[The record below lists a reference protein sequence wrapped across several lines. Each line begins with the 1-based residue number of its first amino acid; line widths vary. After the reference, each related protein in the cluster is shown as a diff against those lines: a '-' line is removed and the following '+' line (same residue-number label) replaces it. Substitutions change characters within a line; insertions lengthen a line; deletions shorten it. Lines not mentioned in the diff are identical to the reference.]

1 MSNTYQVQSGDSL
14 GVIAQKN
21 NTTISKLME
30 LNPNISDP
38 HKIYVGQ
45 IINLPTRQDK
55 IINVLKKMVQ
65 YMKEN
70 TPDTLPE
77 DSGTE
82 CPKVKPIEKE
92 EVILIV
98 GTEQHSATYGNK
110 MMFPAQAVREVRQNY
125 SSDEYVT
132 ILMFTDGYN
141 AEELIQAEESSK
153 EHNGNVNFIK
163 INSVSELITHINSG
177 TPKITRTSPNSKNHI
192 VKVKIIKIF
201 SHGLPSIFDFGLDG
215 DSQESQRFKIEHVS
229 QLKLTSF
236 ISNPIIYS
244 YACRTGNTSWNETFG
259 SEWKSEVK
267 PKDSLAQKLANHLGA
282 EVHAYLR
289 RSLYTSTWDDGGDKG
304 FIENYEQIDDDDAS
318 ELLSNTFEEDVKFAL
333 QGHWDEALWN
343 DKGAYAPPT
352 VASTPIGDI
361 PKTMYVFEKN
371 KEPRSE

>member
-1 MSNTYQVQSGDSL
+1 VSNTYQVQSGDSL

-38 HKIYVGQ
+38 NKIYVGQ
-45 IINLPTRQDK
+45 NINLPTIQDK

-77 DSGTE
+77 DCGTE

-92 EVILIV
+92 EVILVV

-125 SSDEYVT
+125 SSDEYVS
-132 ILMFTDGYN
+132 ILIFTDGFN
-141 AEELIQAEESSK
+141 AEELIQVEESSK

-201 SHGLPSIFDFGLDG
+201 AHGLPSIFDFGLDG
-215 DSQESQRFKIEHVS
+215 ASQESQRFKIEHVS

-236 ISNPIIYS
+236 MSNPIIYS
-244 YACRTGNTSWNETFG
+244 YACRTGNTSWNEIFA

-267 PKDSLAQKLANHLGA
+267 PKDSLAQKLANHLDA

-289 RSLYTSTWDDGGDKG
+289 RSLYVSTWNDGGDKD
-304 FIENYEQIDDDDAS
+304 FQKDYEQIDDES
-318 ELLSNTFEEDVKFAL
+318 INGMPWRPQK
-333 QGHWDEALWN
+333 WDEALWN

-361 PKTMYVFEKN
+361 PKTMYVFEKD